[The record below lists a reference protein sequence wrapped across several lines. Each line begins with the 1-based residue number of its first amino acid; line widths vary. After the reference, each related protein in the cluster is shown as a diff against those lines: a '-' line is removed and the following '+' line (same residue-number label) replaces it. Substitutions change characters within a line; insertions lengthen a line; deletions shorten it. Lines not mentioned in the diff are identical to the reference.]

1 MTSARTC
8 WRPSRAFETLV
19 CELIGAGSG
28 PGPLLYGPSSAMDS
42 QIEQISPVECR
53 VRVTVPWTEVNP
65 RLTNKLRNLG
75 RKARVPGFRPGK
87 VPPRVLEK
95 MFGKSARQE
104 LANELFQETFQTAM
118 STHEANPLTQPLLE
132 SSSLEKGKDFVYAA
146 RFEVAP
152 QIEPKDY
159 KGVPVRRRPAVVDE
173 SKVDTELAKMQEELT
188 EIRPIESEEGE
199 EPRTKTRDGD
209 VWTLDL
215 EGSIGEER
223 ISRKDLELTIGK
235 TDGEF
240 VPGLAAAMADFDL
253 DLVGK
258 AKEVSFTPPQDRV
271 KPEFKDAEVKLNLAL
286 RDVRETVVP
295 ELDDEFA
302 RDTGEAETLDELKEH
317 IRGKVRE
324 EDAEVAEREARQRLV
339 EALLERNDFDPAPSM
354 VTREVQAQVDMFKRQ
369 LAQQGLNLRQIG
381 SSESQ
386 MAENMRP
393 QATFNVKAFLLLEA
407 IRKAE
412 SIDVPQEEIDA
423 EINEMAAAQG
433 QNPAR
438 LRATMQKNNQLLL
451 LQAQMRE
458 ERILD
463 FLMEAAEVT
472 EAPDPEPEGEA
483 NPEAQPDEGDE
494 AAPAE
499 E

>member
-1 MTSARTC
+1 
-8 WRPSRAFETLV
+8 
-19 CELIGAGSG
+19 
-28 PGPLLYGPSSAMDS
+28 MDS

-104 LANELFQETFQTAM
+104 LASELFQETFQTAM
-118 STHEANPLTQPLLE
+118 STHEANPLTQPVLE
-132 SSSLEKGKDFVYAA
+132 SSSLEKGADFVYAA

-159 KGVPVRRRPAVVDE
+159 KGVPVRRRPAKVDE
-173 SKVDTELAKMQEELT
+173 SKVDAELAKKQEELT
-188 EIRPIESEEGE
+188 EIRPIEGEGDDA
-199 EPRTKTRDGD
+199 RTTTQDGD

-215 EGSIGEER
+215 EGTIGEER

-235 TDGEF
+235 TEGEF
-240 VPGLAAAMADFDL
+240 VPGLAAAMAEFEL
-253 DLVGK
+253 ALVGQT
-258 AKEVSFTPPQDRV
+258 KEVSFTPPQDRV
-271 KPEFKDAEVKLNLAL
+271 KPEFKDAEVKLTLAL

-302 RDTGEAETLDELKEH
+302 RDTGEAETLDELKEQM
-317 IRGKVRE
+317 RGKVRE

-369 LAQQGLNLRQIG
+369 LAQQGLNLSQIG
-381 SSESQ
+381 SSEGQ

-412 SIDVPQEEIDA
+412 DIDVPQEEIDA
-423 EINEMAAAQG
+423 EIQSMAEAQG

-472 EAPDPEPEGEA
+472 EAPDPEEDAGDDAGDATGEDAPSGDAEG
-483 NPEAQPDEGDE
+483 
-494 AAPAE
+494 
-499 E
+499 

>member
-1 MTSARTC
+1 
-8 WRPSRAFETLV
+8 
-19 CELIGAGSG
+19 
-28 PGPLLYGPSSAMDS
+28 MDS

-53 VRVTVPWTEVNP
+53 VSVTVPWTDVST
-65 RLTNKLRNLG
+65 RLDTKLRSLG

-104 LANELFQETFQTAM
+104 LASELFQETFQTAM
-118 STHEANPLTQPLLE
+118 SSHEANPLTQPVLE

-152 QIEPKDY
+152 TIEPKDY
-159 KGVPVRRRPAVVDE
+159 KGVPVRRRPSVVDE
-173 SKVDTELAKMQEELT
+173 SKVDAELAKKQEELT
-188 EIRPIESEEGE
+188 ELRPIEAEEGQE
-199 EPRTKTRDGD
+199 ARTKTQDGD
-209 VWTLDL
+209 VWTVDL
-215 EGSIGEER
+215 NGTIGEEALN
-223 ISRKDLELTIGK
+223 RKDVEITIGK
-235 TDGEF
+235 TAGEV

-253 DLVGK
+253 DVVGK
-258 AKEVSFTPPQDRV
+258 VRELEFTPPEDRV
-271 KPEFKDAEVKLNLAL
+271 KPQFKGALVKLTVAA
-286 RDVRETVVP
+286 RDVRETFVP

-302 RDTGEAETLDELKEH
+302 RDTGDAETLDELKEQ
-317 IRGKVRE
+317 IREKVRE
-324 EDAEVAEREARQRLV
+324 EDGENAEREARQRLV

-369 LAQQGLNLRQIG
+369 LAQQGLTLTQLG
-381 SSESQ
+381 SNESQ

-412 SIDVPQEEIDA
+412 GIDVPQEEIDEEIKSMA
-423 EINEMAAAQG
+423 EAQG

-463 FLMEAAEVT
+463 FLMGEAEVT
-472 EAPDPEPEGEA
+472 EAPDPEPEGEGDKDDG
-483 NPEAQPDEGDE
+483 EASGD
-494 AAPAE
+494 AS
-499 E
+499 

>member
-1 MTSARTC
+1 
-8 WRPSRAFETLV
+8 
-19 CELIGAGSG
+19 
-28 PGPLLYGPSSAMDS
+28 MDS

-87 VPPRVLEK
+87 VPPRVLDK

-118 STHEANPLTQPLLE
+118 STHEANPLTQPVLE
-132 SSSLEKGKDFVYAA
+132 SSSLEKGQDFVYAA
-146 RFEVAP
+146 RFEIAP
-152 QIEPKDY
+152 DIEPKDY
-159 KGVPVRRRPAVVDE
+159 KGVSVRRRPAIVDE
-173 SKVDTELAKMQEELT
+173 DKVEAELTKKQEELI
-188 EIRPIESEEGE
+188 EIRPIETEGDDA
-199 EPRTKTRDGD
+199 RTKTQDGD
-209 VWTLDL
+209 IWTLDL
-215 EGSIGEER
+215 EGTIGDER
-223 ISRKDLELTIGK
+223 ISRKDLEITVGK

-240 VPGLAAAMADFDL
+240 VPGLAAALADLDL

-258 AKEVSFTPPQDRV
+258 TKEVEFTPPQDRV
-271 KPEFKDAEVKLNLAL
+271 KPEFRDAVVKLTLAL
-286 RDVRETVVP
+286 RDVRETVIP

-302 RDTGEAETLDELKEH
+302 RDTGEAETLDELKQQ
-317 IRGKVRE
+317 IRDKVRE

-339 EALLERNDFDPAPSM
+339 EALLERNEFDPAPSM

-369 LAQQGLNLRQIG
+369 LAQQGLNLGQIG
-381 SSESQ
+381 SSEGQ

-412 SIDVPQEEIDA
+412 GIDVTQEEIDA
-423 EINEMAAAQG
+423 EIQTMAEAQG

-438 LRATMQKNNQLLL
+438 LRATMQGNNQLLL

-463 FLMEAAEVT
+463 FLMEEAEVT
-472 EAPDPEPEGEA
+472 EAPDPEPEGE
-483 NPEAQPDEGDE
+483 EQGGGDGDSGD
-494 AAPAE
+494 ASDDSDG
-499 E
+499 